1 MEIRYNVTGVKRK
14 ELVKVIANATGT
26 RAEYK
31 FMPTCNYEIDYF
43 TVTKDGTLLFDD
55 RADSEEVERVLEA
68 IAAAGFEYEPQD
80 GGEQPSREEAKET
93 AEAAGTAPQ
102 ETNLGGPRQTNRFVG
117 ERTSSEVNE
126 LSASD
131 GSERYGACEDAL
143 TVEIPLDKVVVGNLT
158 KLLDAKGGLIK
169 KALGAQNLG
178 IEILEDRVAFPWFT
192 EMPDADA
199 VKAYTHFISALCEM
213 SKNAKRV
220 TATEKPVAN
229 EKYAFRCF
237 LLRLGFI
244 GSEYKL
250 ERKILLQNLS
260 GNSAFKSK
268 EQEEILQPEPAGP
281 ATCMVIE
288 ENADLTEAL
297 LDEVLIQQVNAE
309 LGGAGHEV
317 SE

>member
-1 MEIRYNVTGVKRK
+1 MEIRYNVTGAKRK
-14 ELVKVIANATGT
+14 ELVKVIANATGA

-68 IAAAGFEYEPQD
+68 ISAAGFECEPQD
-80 GGEQPSREEAKET
+80 GGEQPFGEETKEA
-93 AEAAGTAPQ
+93 AEAADTAPQ

-143 TVEIPLDKVVVGNLT
+143 TVEIPLDKVAVGNLT
-158 KLLDAKGGLIK
+158 KLLDAKGNLIR
-169 KALGAQNLG
+169 KAMG
-178 IEILEDRVAFPWFT
+178 ITDLRIEVLDDRVAFPWFR
-192 EMPDADA
+192 ELPDCDA
-199 VKAYTHFISALCEM
+199 IKAYTHFISALCEM
-213 SKNAKRV
+213 SRNAKRV
-220 TATEKPVAN
+220 TATEKPVEN

-244 GSEYKL
+244 GSEYKA
-250 ERKILLQNLS
+250 ERKILLKNLTGS
-260 GNSAFKSK
+260 SAFKD
-268 EQEEILQPEPAGP
+268 GG
-281 ATCMVIE
+281 
-288 ENADLTEAL
+288 
-297 LDEVLIQQVNAE
+297 VN
-309 LGGAGHEV
+309 HEV